1 MAGEG
6 KRTKVGYVYEE
17 EVSGKTLVIETG
29 KLAKQAGGAVT
40 VRYGDSVVLV
50 TACATETPRPG
61 IDFLP
66 LVVDYV
72 EKTFAVGKIPG
83 GFFKREG
90 KLSEA
95 EVLTSR
101 LIDRP
106 IRPLFPKG
114 FYNEI
119 QVIATVLSADKENDT
134 GVLAMIGASAALS
147 ISDIPFAGPIAA
159 ARVGRI
165 DGALVINPTIPSL
178 QRSDLNIV
186 VAGSRDAI
194 LMVEGE
200 AGEVPEEDVL
210 DAILHAHASL
220 VPVLEMQER
229 MAREIGRAK
238 RPFERAALSE
248 EDVRRIAEIAQEP
261 LRAAYDIPVKQ
272 DRRRR
277 IEAIAEE
284 VRNAFPEP
292 ERLEKAGLIGDAF
305 RALEKRIVR
314 ERVLDTGRR
323 IDGRGLSDIRPVTCE
338 VGVLPRTHG
347 SALFSRGETQ
357 VLVTATL
364 GTAQDEQRIDS
375 ILGESTKSFMLH
387 YNFPPFSVGEV
398 KMLRAPA
405 RREVGHG
412 ALAERAVSKVL
423 PGELE
428 FPYTIRVVSEVLESN
443 GSSSMATVCG
453 SSLAMMDA
461 GIPTKGAV
469 SGIAM
474 GLIKEG
480 ERVAVLSDIL
490 GDEDHLGDMDFKVA
504 GTARGVTAIQMDIKI
519 GGVSREIMLSALR
532 QAREGRLF
540 ILDKMNAVLSA
551 PRPELSPFAPR
562 IYVMT
567 VKTEKIREII
577 GPGGKVIRGI
587 QEQTGAKIDI
597 EDDGT
602 VKIAAVDAESARA
615 AISIIEGIVR
625 EAEVGKVYEGRV
637 KRIMEF
643 GAFVEIFPGTEGLL
657 HVSQISRRRIRAVSD
672 VFKEG
677 DTVTVRVIEVDKEGK
692 IRLSHREFEK
702 EGEIPEEAFA
712 GGGPPSGA
720 ARGGE
725 GRGAAGGRE
734 GRREPPREKSGERD
748 RSRGERRG
756 RR

>member
-1 MAGEG
+1 
-6 KRTKVGYVYEE
+6 VYEE
-17 EVSGKTLVIETG
+17 EVAGRTLVVETG

-50 TACATETPRPG
+50 TACATDTPRPG

-134 GVLAMIGASAALS
+134 GVLAMIGASAALT

-165 DGALVINPTIPSL
+165 DGEYVINPTIPAL
-178 QRSDLNIV
+178 ARSDLNLV

-200 AGEVPEEDVL
+200 AGEVPEEEVL
-210 DAILHAHASL
+210 EAILRAHASL
-220 VPVLEMQER
+220 APVLDLQER
-229 MAREIGRAK
+229 MAREVGKPK
-238 RPFERAALSE
+238 RPFERPTLSE
-248 EDVRRIAEIAQEP
+248 GETARIAEIAEAD
-261 LRAAYDIPVKQ
+261 LRAAYEIVSKQ
-272 DRRRR
+272 DRRKR
-277 IEAIAEE
+277 IEEIAER
-284 VRNAFPEP
+284 VRAAFPEE
-292 ERLEKAGLIGDAF
+292 ERLEKAALIADAF
-305 RALEKRIVR
+305 KALEKRIVR
-314 ERVLDTGRR
+314 NRVLTTGVR
-323 IDGRGLSDIRPVTCE
+323 IDGRRLDEIRPVSCE

-347 SALFSRGETQ
+347 SALFTRGETQ

-461 GIPTKGAV
+461 GIPTRGAV

-480 ERVAVLSDIL
+480 DAVAVLSDIL

-519 GGVSREIMLSALR
+519 AGVSREIMLAALA
-532 QAREGRLF
+532 QARRGRLF
-540 ILDKMNAVLSA
+540 ILDRMNEALAA

-602 VKIAAVDAESARA
+602 VKIAAVDAASAQA

-625 EAEVGKVYEGRV
+625 EPEVGRVYEGRV

-657 HVSQISRRRIRAVSD
+657 HVSQISKRRIRAVSD

-677 DTVTVRVIEVDKEGK
+677 DTVTVRVIEVDRDGK

-702 EGEIPEEAFA
+702 EGEIPEAAFA
-712 GGGPPSGA
+712 A
-720 ARGGE
+720 A
-725 GRGAAGGRE
+725 GAAGGGGREAARPAGE
-734 GRREPPREKSGERD
+734 GREA
-748 RSRGERRG
+748 RGAAQAGKGRG
-756 RR
+756 RGRGRGGHKGAR

>member
-1 MAGEG
+1 LAAQEG
-6 KRTKVGYVYEE
+6 KKKTVGHVYEKT
-17 EVSGKTLVIETG
+17 VSGRQLSIETG
-29 KLAKQAGGAVT
+29 VVARQAGGSAV

-50 TACATETPRPG
+50 TACGTETPRPG

-90 KLSEA
+90 RLSEF

-114 FYNEI
+114 FYNET

-134 GVLAMIGASAALS
+134 AVLAMIGASAALTL
-147 ISDIPFAGPIAA
+147 SDIPFGGPIAG

-165 DGALVINPTIPSL
+165 DGEFVVNPPIPDL
-178 QRSDLNIV
+178 PRSDLNIF

-200 AGEVPEEDVL
+200 ADEVPEEEVL
-210 DAILHAHASL
+210 DAILFAHESL
-220 VPVLEMQER
+220 KPILEMQER
-229 MAREIGRAK
+229 MREELGK
-238 RPFERAALSE
+238 PKQTFEKKELGG
-248 EDVRRIAEIAQEP
+248 EDLGRIAEIAENA
-261 LRAAYDIPVKQ
+261 LREAYDIHAKQ
-272 DRRRR
+272 ERRRR
-277 IEAIAEE
+277 IDEIAEA
-284 VRNAFPEP
+284 VRNSFPEE
-292 ERLEKAGLIGDAF
+292 ERVEKAALIADAF
-305 RALEKRIVR
+305 KSLEKRIVR
-314 ERVLDTGRR
+314 GKIIVEKRR
-323 IDGRGLSDIRPVTCE
+323 IDGRGLRDIRPIECR

-364 GTAQDEQRIDS
+364 GTTQDEQRIDS
-375 ILGESTKSFMLH
+375 ILGESTKAFMLH

-428 FPYTIRVVSEVLESN
+428 FPYTVRVVSEVLESN

-453 SSLAMMDA
+453 ASLAMMDA
-461 GIPTKGAV
+461 GIPTTGAV
-469 SGIAM
+469 SGVAM

-480 ERVAVLSDIL
+480 DGVAVLSDIL

-504 GTARGVTAIQMDIKI
+504 GTAKGVTAIQMDIKI
-519 GGVSREIMLSALR
+519 GGVSREIMLSALH
-532 QAREGRLF
+532 QAREGRIF
-540 ILDKMNAVLSA
+540 ILDRMNAALSA
-551 PRPELSPFAPR
+551 PRPELSPYAPR

-587 QEQTGAKIDI
+587 QEQTGVKIDI
-597 EDDGT
+597 DDDGT
-602 VKIAAVDAESARA
+602 VKIAAVDADSARA
-615 AISIIEGIVR
+615 AIGIIEGIVQ
-625 EAEVGKVYEGRV
+625 EAEVGKVYEGKVR
-637 KRIMEF
+637 RIMEF
-643 GAFVEIFPGTEGLL
+643 GAFVELFPGTEGLL
-657 HVSQISRRRIRAVSD
+657 HISQISKQRVRAVAD
-672 VFKEG
+672 CFKEG
-677 DTVTVRVIEVDKEGK
+677 DAVTVRVLEMDREGK
-692 IRLSHREFEK
+692 IRLSHKEFEK
-702 EGEIPEEAFA
+702 EGQFPAAPPQAPGEREA
-712 GGGPPSGA
+712 
-720 ARGGE
+720 R
-725 GRGAAGGRE
+725 
-734 GRREPPREKSGERD
+734 GERD
-748 RSRGERRG
+748 GRGDRG
-756 RR
+756 RDRDRDHGGRKGRRS